1 MLHVVSGPPGSSQL
15 MEQFSPHQVRGYI
28 SLESLLMSSPLI
40 GFASDTG
47 PLSPHTLGASLQPAG
62 LGFLQTLSTAH
73 LSHFHS
79 VVPCKEESRTHTEIH
94 LIQAHTRT
102 GTGRTSAPPVFS
114 PAPLA
119 SGPPFFQ
126 DTEDISV
133 TACRRLSG
141 VRRR

>member
-1 MLHVVSGPPGSSQL
+1 MLRAVSGPPGSPQV

-28 SLESLLMSSPLI
+28 SLERLLMSSPLT
-40 GFASDTG
+40 GSASHTG

-79 VVPCKEESRTHTEIH
+79 GVSCKEGSRTHTEIH

-102 GTGRTSAPPVFS
+102 GTTRTSAPLVFS
-114 PAPLA
+114 PAPSA

-126 DTEDISV
+126 NTEDISV